1 MNAPPEPPTTPTAV
15 RMLVLDVDGVLTDG
29 SINLDDQG
37 REFKRFDVRD
47 GWAIRVWMSLGH
59 EVALLTGRGGGAVR
73 ARAKELGITRVVEG
87 SRDKGKDLEK
97 LAADAGVPLGEV
109 AHMGDDLPDLPALR
123 RAGYAMTVA
132 DAAPEVLEVCNFVTE
147 RPGGHA
153 AVREAIKHL
162 LEARGE
168 YAAIIA
174 RYH

>member
-1 MNAPPEPPTTPTAV
+1 MSSSPKTV

-29 SINLDDQG
+29 SINLDDEG

-47 GWAIRVWMSLGH
+47 GWAIRAWMSLGH

-87 SRDKGKDLEK
+87 SRDKGEDLER
-97 LAADAGVPLGEV
+97 LAAEAGVPLGEV

-132 DAAPEVLEVCNFVTE
+132 DAAAEVLEVCDFITE

-153 AVREAIKHL
+153 AVREAITHL
-162 LEARGE
+162 LKERGE
-168 YAAIIA
+168 YAGIVA
-174 RYH
+174 RYD

>member
-1 MNAPPEPPTTPTAV
+1 MSSSPKTV

-29 SINLDDQG
+29 SINLDDEG

-47 GWAIRVWMSLGH
+47 GWAIRAWMSLGH

-87 SRDKGKDLEK
+87 SRDKGEDLER
-97 LAADAGVPLGEV
+97 LAAEAGVPLGEV

-132 DAAPEVLEVCNFVTE
+132 DAAAEVLEVCDFITE
-147 RPGGHA
+147 RPGGQA
-153 AVREAIKHL
+153 AVREAITHL
-162 LEARGE
+162 LKERGE
-168 YAAIIA
+168 YAGIVA
-174 RYH
+174 RYD